1 MKTRFKEVNQ
11 VARGRTVKYPPKSG
25 KLKRSE
31 MKRAIHEVVHGE
43 GSTGATKRSPRVTRI
58 KVGRDAIT
66 GRFVSRK
73 DAKNQTEK
81 VVVETIKRPKRTK

>member
-1 MKTRFKEVNQ
+1 MRE
-11 VARGRTVKYPPKSG
+11 RIVKYPPKRG

-31 MKRAIHEVVHGE
+31 MKRAVREVVHG
-43 GSTGATKRSPRVTRI
+43 KRAGKTTERSHRVNTITVR
-58 KVGRDAIT
+58 RDATT